1 MLARLVVAAFDG
13 LQLQWLYDKSV
24 DMADGLTQLVDVLLA
39 PPARGLSPAI
49 GLRLGHSLA
58 LFAGPVLPRPSSRGW
73 NTVGPSGPAS
83 EGTLRIRSR
92 IRCHACWPSSVMG
105 TAAVVSVGVV

>member
-39 PPARGLSPAI
+39 PPDAD
-49 GLRLGHSLA
+49 
-58 LFAGPVLPRPSSRGW
+58 
-73 NTVGPSGPAS
+73 
-83 EGTLRIRSR
+83 
-92 IRCHACWPSSVMG
+92 
-105 TAAVVSVGVV
+105 